1 MTSEEALPSSPK
13 QSRRTALAGTVG
25 AILLAH
31 LAYWLYAFRF
41 HVLQGDDYYNA
52 TVSGHP
58 YGRLSFT
65 EWVASYVYDY
75 TSLNGRFADTL
86 VRALLAPGPWFW
98 QIVGPVLFTAVVVL
112 VWLWG
117 LSASAGV
124 RRWATG
130 RSVALLIG
138 SATLFPVMIATKL
151 AVAGDVLFW
160 MSATVSYVFTVFFAL
175 IGGFVLMRIASG
187 RAVGLPLLV
196 VGSLAVV
203 VTHLMHEQ
211 GSTGMAALV
220 IATWIVTRREHR
232 SPALWVCTAAS
243 VIGLVTQAVA
253 PGYWL
258 RLTEFNSPETAQSGN
273 RLAQLA
279 NGSQAL
285 VDTGW
290 SFVLMA
296 SFFVV
301 AAAWSRRR
309 DTFIVIG
316 GCLALT
322 GGIGSWLISRHRL
335 TRSTL
340 RVMTTNEPFTNDQIA
355 IVAAVAV
362 GLLVVCVIGLL
373 MVTIAGRDVLGP
385 IPAMAVL
392 AAMGGGA
399 IPWVIGLLSFRAYLP
414 TNVWLAVAVVASAH
428 VLLTPQFPTRPEA
441 PQLPEKEAT
450 PRPETNAKPETPQ
463 APPRTIKQQG
473 KACLSK
479 VFARMP
485 SVPGVHPAALWLVA
499 GTLVLALTSSVWP
512 AALTIRATQANAA
525 TWEKTAHQIEEAKA
539 GRCKQIAMPARWP
552 TPAYLYS
559 NGIQSPRYADK
570 IHRYYDLPK
579 DVKLVYGGKPAD
591 CARR

>member
-1 MTSEEALPSSPK
+1 MV
-13 QSRRTALAGTVG
+13 LAGTVG
-25 AILLAH
+25 VILLAH
-31 LAYWLYAFRF
+31 LAYWMYAFHF

-58 YGRLSFT
+58 YGRLSFS
-65 EWVASYVYDY
+65 EWIASYVYDY

-98 QIVGPVLFTAVVVL
+98 QVVGPLLFTAVVTL

-117 LSASAGV
+117 LSASSGV
-124 RRWATG
+124 RRWASG
-130 RSVALLIG
+130 RSVALLVG

-175 IGGFVLMRIASG
+175 IGGFVLMRVASG
-187 RAVGLPLLV
+187 RKVGVPLLV
-196 VGSLAVV
+196 VGSLAIV

-211 GSTGMAALV
+211 GSVGMAALV
-220 IATWIVTRREHR
+220 IATWIVTRRGHR
-232 SPALWVCTAAS
+232 GPALWVCTAAS
-243 VIGLVTQAVA
+243 VAGLVAQAVA

-279 NGSQAL
+279 NGTQAL

-290 SFVLMA
+290 SFVLMV

-309 DTFIVIG
+309 DTLVIIG

-340 RVMTTNEPFTNDQIA
+340 RVMTTNEPFANDRIA
-355 IVAAVAV
+355 MVAAIAV
-362 GLLVVCVIGLL
+362 GLLVLCVVGLL
-373 MVTIAGRDVLGP
+373 IVTIAGRDVLGP

-428 VLLTPQFPTRPEA
+428 VLLTPIPRPQTETRPESA
-441 PQLPEKEAT
+441 DATVKADAAAAAKAGEAAAEPAGT
-450 PRPETNAKPETPQ
+450 PAAETP
-463 APPRTIKQQG
+463 AATVKAKG
-473 KACLSK
+473 KSSLRK
-479 VFARMP
+479 IFAKMP
-485 SVPGVHPAALWLVA
+485 SVPGVHPVALWLVA
-499 GTLVLALTSSVWP
+499 GTLVLAIASSAWP

-525 TWEKTAHQIEEAKA
+525 TWEKTAHQIDEAKA